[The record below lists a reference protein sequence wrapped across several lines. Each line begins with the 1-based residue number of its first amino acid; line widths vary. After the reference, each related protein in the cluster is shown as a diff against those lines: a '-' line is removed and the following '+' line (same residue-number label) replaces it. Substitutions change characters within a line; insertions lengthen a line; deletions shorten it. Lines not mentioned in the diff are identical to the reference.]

1 MIYCTLGEIL
11 EALGMTR
18 KDFALK
24 TGIGINTINRYC
36 NNTWLK
42 FDKDHMKIIC
52 EYLNCSLE
60 TLIRYFPLKE
70 GVDEETYRKAIK
82 YTLLQEQFTQF
93 LNELPQESQIKLGY
107 TPSNKEK

>member
-52 EYLNCSLE
+52 EYLNCPLE
-60 TLIRYFPLKE
+60 TLIRYFPMNE
-70 GVDEETYRKAIK
+70 GTDEESFRKAIK
-82 YTLLQEQFTQF
+82 YRLLQEQFSRF
-93 LNELPQESQIKLGY
+93 VDDLPPESQIKIGY
-107 TPSNKEK
+107 TPSDK